1 MNAKSV
7 WSGLLIAMILE
18 CSVHAQSTPFPVREL
33 PLLTSHV
40 LVGTTEE
47 DARIAE
53 TTRRETALKEREESL
68 LEREKELQKMQ
79 EQLNAF
85 RAKLLTYREYLN
97 GLYLDIQAQKTTYE
111 PDIPN
116 TTEKVEKPIEIPTT
130 TQPVE
135 KVTQAVTPITQR
147 TYSSSRCRSG
157 TCSNTGW

>member
-1 MNAKSV
+1 M
-7 WSGLLIAMILE
+7 AMILE
-18 CSVHAQSTPFPVREL
+18 CSVHAQSPPFPVREL

-40 LVGTTEE
+40 LAGTTEE

-68 LEREKELQKMQ
+68 LEREQELQKMQ

-85 RAKLLTYREYLN
+85 RAKLLAYREYLN
-97 GLYLDIQAQKTTYE
+97 GLYQTLNPEAQTATPSVE
-111 PDIPN
+111 
-116 TTEKVEKPIEIPTT
+116 TEKVEKPIEIPTT

-135 KVTQAVTPITQR
+135 KVTHQAVTPITQR

>member
-7 WSGLLIAMILE
+7 WSGLLMAMILE
-18 CSVHAQSTPFPVREL
+18 CSVHAQSPPFPVREL

-40 LVGTTEE
+40 LAGTTEE

-68 LEREKELQKMQ
+68 LEREQELQKMQ

-85 RAKLLTYREYLN
+85 RAKLLAYREYLN
-97 GLYLDIQAQKTTYE
+97 GLYQTLNPESQTVLPSVE
-111 PDIPN
+111 
-116 TTEKVEKPIEIPTT
+116 TEKVEKPIEIPTT
-130 TQPVE
+130 QPVE
-135 KVTQAVTPITQR
+135 KVTQAATPITQR
-147 TYSSSRCRSG
+147 TYSRSRCRSG